1 MTRIWIL
8 ISSGEDIEVSKKV
21 EGGSTKKTEFG
32 STKSFIPHPL
42 SFLLFKS
49 HVFCLTSHILTM
61 NRIDNLFQTKKER
74 VLSIYF
80 TAGFPKLE
88 DTLPIMQAIES
99 AGADI
104 IEVGVPYS
112 DPIADGPT
120 IQDSN
125 QIALDNGMSLKRL
138 FEQLLDMR
146 QTVSLPVV
154 LMGYLNPIIQY
165 GMEAFC
171 KKCQEIGVDGLI
183 LPDLPMQQ
191 YLDEFKEVFD
201 KYDLRNTFLI
211 SPQTS
216 EKRIREIDTH
226 SNGFIY
232 MVSAH
237 SITGARTGISEEQ
250 IAYFQRVEAMNLK
263 NPRLIG
269 FGISDSETFTTASK
283 YGNGAIIGSAFIKK
297 IKESQDLKSDIESY
311 IQSVIH

>member
-1 MTRIWIL
+1 
-8 ISSGEDIEVSKKV
+8 
-21 EGGSTKKTEFG
+21 
-32 STKSFIPHPL
+32 
-42 SFLLFKS
+42 
-49 HVFCLTSHILTM
+49 M
-61 NRIDNLFQTKKER
+61 NRIDQLFEKKKDR

-88 DTLPIMQAIES
+88 DTLPIMEAIEE

-104 IEVGVPYS
+104 IEIGVPYS

-125 QIALDNGMSLKRL
+125 MIALNNGMSLKKL
-138 FEQLLDMR
+138 FEQLKDMR
-146 QTVSLPVV
+146 KTVSIPVV

-165 GMEAFC
+165 GMENFC

-191 YLDEFKEVFD
+191 YLDEYKAVFD
-201 KYDLRNTFLI
+201 QFELRNTFLI

-216 EKRIREIDTH
+216 EKRIREIDEH

-237 SITGARTGISEEQ
+237 SITGARSGISDEQ
-250 IAYFQRVEAMNLK
+250 IAYFERVKAMQLK

-269 FGISDSETFTTASK
+269 FGISDSQTFSTAST
-283 YGNGAIIGSAFIKK
+283 YSNGAIIGSAFIKT
-297 IKESQDLKSDIESY
+297 IKESKDLKVDIKTY
-311 IQSVIH
+311 ISSVIQ

>member
-1 MTRIWIL
+1 
-8 ISSGEDIEVSKKV
+8 
-21 EGGSTKKTEFG
+21 
-32 STKSFIPHPL
+32 
-42 SFLLFKS
+42 
-49 HVFCLTSHILTM
+49 M
-61 NRIDNLFQTKKER
+61 NRIDKLFQTKKER

-80 TAGFPKLE
+80 TAGFPKLY
-88 DTLPIMQAIES
+88 DTITIMQAIES

-125 QIALDNGMSLKRL
+125 QIALDNGMSLKKL
-138 FEQLLDMR
+138 FEQLQEMR
-146 QTVSLPVV
+146 QFVSLPVV

-191 YLDEFKEVFD
+191 YLDEFKEIFD
-201 KYDLRNTFLI
+201 MYDLRNTFLI

-232 MVSAH
+232 MLSAH

-250 IAYFQRVEAMNLK
+250 IAYFKRVEAMNLK

-269 FGISDSETFTTASK
+269 FGISDSETFSTASK

-297 IKESQDLKSDIESY
+297 IKDSQDLKSDIESY

>member
-1 MTRIWIL
+1 
-8 ISSGEDIEVSKKV
+8 
-21 EGGSTKKTEFG
+21 
-32 STKSFIPHPL
+32 
-42 SFLLFKS
+42 
-49 HVFCLTSHILTM
+49 M
-61 NRIDNLFQTKKER
+61 NRIDQLFDRKKER

-88 DTLPIMQAIES
+88 DTVPIMQAIEEG
-99 AGADI
+99 GADI

-125 QIALDNGMSLKRL
+125 MIALNNGMSLKKL
-138 FEQLLDMR
+138 FVQLKDMR
-146 QTVSLPVV
+146 QFVSLPVV

-165 GMEAFC
+165 GMEEFC
-171 KKCQEIGVDGLI
+171 QKCQELGIDGLI
-183 LPDLPMQQ
+183 VPDLPMQQ
-191 YLDEFKEVFD
+191 YLDEYKEMFD
-201 KYDLRNTFLI
+201 RYGLRNTFLI

-216 EKRIREIDTH
+216 EKRIREIDAN

-250 IAYFQRVEAMNLK
+250 IAYFERVKSMGLK

-269 FGISDSETFTTASK
+269 FGISDAETFATASD
-283 YGNGAIIGSAFIKK
+283 YSNGAIIGSAFIKK
-297 IKESQDLKSDIESY
+297 IKDSKDLKNDIKSY
-311 IQSVIH
+311 IQSVIQ